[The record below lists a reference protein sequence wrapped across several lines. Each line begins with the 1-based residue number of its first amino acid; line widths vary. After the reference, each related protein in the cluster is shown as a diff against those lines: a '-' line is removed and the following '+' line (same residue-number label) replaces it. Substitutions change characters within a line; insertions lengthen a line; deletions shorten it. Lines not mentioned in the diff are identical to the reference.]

1 MNYNIIKANDND
13 IDYVKKA
20 KLYNIFAFAHDLPE
34 DEIIKINNYVNSDIP
49 KIVEDYKLI
58 VLENRIIGCYLIV
71 NKDDGIMLD
80 EIFIDDEFR
89 NKGIGSS
96 IISKILKLN
105 NIVYLWVY
113 KENINAIRLYKKF
126 GFKVIEETEI
136 RYYMKYFN
144 H

>member
-34 DEIIKINNYVNSDIP
+34 DEIIKINNYVNSNIP
-49 KIVEDYKLI
+49 KIIEEYKLI
-58 VLENRIIGCYLIV
+58 VVDDRRIGCYLVV

-80 EIFIDDEFR
+80 EIFIEDEFR

-113 KENINAIRLYKKF
+113 KDNINAIRLYKKF
-126 GFKVIEETEI
+126 GFKIIEETDI

-144 H
+144 Y

>member
-1 MNYNIIKANDND
+1 MNYNIIKANDNN

-49 KIVEDYKLI
+49 KIIEEYKLI
-58 VLENRIIGCYLIV
+58 VLDNRVIGCYLIV

-126 GFKVIEETEI
+126 GFKIIEETEI

>member
-1 MNYNIIKANDND
+1 MNYNIIKANAND

-49 KIVEDYKLI
+49 KIIEEYKLI
-58 VLENRIIGCYLIV
+58 VLYDRIIGCYLVV

>member
-49 KIVEDYKLI
+49 KIIEEYKLI
-58 VLENRIIGCYLIV
+58 VLDNRVIGCYLIV

-126 GFKVIEETEI
+126 GFKIIEETEI

>member
-34 DEIIKINNYVNSDIP
+34 DEFIKINNYVNSDIP
-49 KIVEDYKLI
+49 KIIEEYKLI
-58 VLENRIIGCYLIV
+58 VLDNRIIGCYLVV

>member
-49 KIVEDYKLI
+49 KIIEEYKLI
-58 VLENRIIGCYLIV
+58 VLDNRIIGCYLVV

>member
-34 DEIIKINNYVNSDIP
+34 DEIIKINNYVNSNIP
-49 KIVEDYKLI
+49 KIIEEYKLI
-58 VLENRIIGCYLIV
+58 VVDDRRIGCYLVV

-80 EIFIDDEFR
+80 EIFIEDEFR

-126 GFKVIEETEI
+126 GFKIIEETDI